1 MYESIDEDLVKRA
14 ALNTRRSAGPA
25 GLDTDGWRRIW
36 ASDSYGAVNINLRKA
51 FTNFIKKIC
60 LKKIE
65 ILLNPSKHQ

>member
-36 ASDSYGAVNINLRKA
+36 ASDSYGAVNINLR
-51 FTNFIKKIC
+51 
-60 LKKIE
+60 
-65 ILLNPSKHQ
+65 